1 MAEALPPNPPDI
13 RPVTDLQFQSAEPI
27 AGQAGSQIAV
37 TRCAAC
43 KQPVIGQY
51 FHAAGQVVCP
61 GCALRIQSG
70 QQAPPAISLLP
81 AVLYGAGAALL
92 GSALY
97 ATVVIVTH
105 LAIGLVAI
113 VIGVMV
119 GKAIRHASG
128 GLGGRPQQILA
139 VALTYFSITTSY
151 IPVAVYHFSKN
162 PRPVTQS
169 TAQGQTRSGSA
180 ETRGA
185 TTPASKPPMSFGKA
199 VFALLLLALAAPFFG
214 MTSIS
219 GLITLFIIYI
229 GLQRAWQLTGRSSIL
244 VMGPYEPSPT
254 S

>member
-27 AGQAGSQIAV
+27 AGQAGSQISA

-61 GCALRIQSG
+61 GCAERIQTG
-70 QQAPPAISLLP
+70 QQAPPPISLLP
-81 AVLYGAGAALL
+81 AVLYGLGAAVL

-97 ATVVIVTH
+97 ATVAIVTG

-119 GKAIRHASG
+119 GKAVRHASG

-139 VALTYFSITTSY
+139 VVLTYFSITTSY
-151 IPVAVYHFSKN
+151 IPVAIYEFSKN
-162 PRPVTQS
+162 PRPAAQS
-169 TAQGQTRSGSA
+169 TGQAQTHSGSS
-180 ETRGA
+180 A
-185 TTPASKPPMSFGKA
+185 TPGSTTKAAGPASFGTA
-199 VFALLLLALAAPFFG
+199 LFFLLLLALAAPFFG
-214 MTSIS
+214 LTSIS

-229 GLQRAWQLTGRSSIL
+229 GLRRAWLLTGRSNIL
-244 VMGPYEPSPT
+244 VMGPYEPSPA